1 MLYGEK
7 NKEKLRSMAFG
18 YGSKEKGSVIPKYR
32 LNEESIDAE
41 AAKALIENQLLD
53 EGNSRLNMATFCQT
67 YMEKQAVELMAETL
81 DKNAIDKSEYPQTA
95 ELENRCVNILAH
107 LWNAPMGSDY
117 LGTSTVGS
125 SEACMLAG
133 MAMKFRWR
141 NLAKEKGIDTVTRRP
156 NLVISAAYQICWE
169 KFCVYWD
176 VDLRIVPVT
185 RESLTLDPDKA
196 MAMVDEYTIGIV
208 GILGTTYSGEYDDI
222 KGLNDRIE
230 KYNKAYPDR
239 PNLVIHID
247 GACGGMF
254 TPFMEPNLKWD
265 FRLPNVVSISTSG
278 HKYGLTY
285 PGVGWVVW
293 RDREYLPEEL
303 IFEVSY
309 LGGNMPTMAIN
320 FSRSASQIVGQYY
333 NFLRFGRQGY
343 SHIHQKTQEIASVI
357 GDRIQHTGL
366 FELYNAGSRMPI
378 ICYTL
383 KHGATYKDGTKV
395 EWNLYDLSDR
405 LRMHGWQVPAYPLPD
420 GAEEITVQR
429 IVCRADLTFNL
440 AEAFIM
446 DFLQCLEDLKHAHV
460 LCNEEKTGSY
470 GFTHGGRTRGLMSML
485 TKGAEALNLL
495 QPTDSVRQ
503 IVKSAIEDTIGEQDE
518 LQKLILAEERL
529 SDRIND
535 IHNELHKK

>member
-1 MLYGEK
+1 
-7 NKEKLRSMAFG
+7 MAFG

-67 YMEKQAVELMAETL
+67 YMEKQAVELMSETL

-107 LWNAPMGSDY
+107 LWHAPKNSDY

-141 NLAKEKGIDTVTRRP
+141 NTARAMGIDVVTKRP
-156 NLVISAAYQICWE
+156 NLIISAAYQICWE

-176 VDLRIVPVT
+176 VDLRVVPVN
-185 RESLTLDPDKA
+185 RESLTLNLDTVEE
-196 MAMVDEYTIGIV
+196 MMDEYTIGVV

-222 KGLNDRIE
+222 KGLNERIA
-230 KYNKAYPDR
+230 KYNKAHPDR
-239 PNLVIHID
+239 PDIVIHID

-254 TPFMEPNLKWD
+254 TPFTEPELEWD

-293 RDREYLPEEL
+293 RDRKYLPEEL

-343 SHIHQKTQEIASVI
+343 AHIHAKTQEIASVI
-357 GDRIQHTGL
+357 GDRIKHTGM
-366 FELYNAGSRMPI
+366 FELYNGGSRMPI

-383 KHGATYKDGTKV
+383 KANAKYKDDGTPV
-395 EWNLYDLSDR
+395 VWNLYDLSDR

-420 GAEEITVQR
+420 GAEEITVMR

-440 AEAFIM
+440 AEAFVT

-470 GFTHGGRTRGLMSML
+470 GFVHGGRFPGLV
-485 TKGAEALNLL
+485 KKIAKDAEKHKFFEA
-495 QPTDSVRQ
+495 TDSVKE
-503 IVKSAIEDTIGEQDE
+503 IVKHAMEDSHAQADE
-518 LQKLILAEERL
+518 LQQLILSEKRL
-529 SDRIND
+529 PR
-535 IHNELHKK
+535 